1 MPISTG
7 PGYVQDPRTGNWT
20 LVQNAATQNDALGR
34 VQGGYAPGQG
44 FFGADARLTSGPT
57 SGANVWAP
65 GSGAPGAQGGGSG
78 IALPGQAGGGS
89 VGSVGMDGNSYA
101 TGDAA
106 LEAARRQAFGSLGQG
121 SNYFNSPLG
130 QQAQG
135 AIGNA
140 LSGVDVPYTQG
151 VQDRMFG
158 QQADLNAGTRA
169 SQDDL
174 IRRQLAERGMEGSG
188 AGLAAMLGAGR
199 DQSAANSSAL
209 TGIQNQ
215 AQTENYAAR
224 ERARNQAESFLSSR
238 SSAEAP
244 YRLKEADLLS
254 RSEVTGQD
262 PLGNALAGIL
272 GLQKQSALGSPQQG
286 ASLGLGSGGAFN
298 VGGQKTVGPGS
309 GSNTGIS
316 VGNTPTQ
323 ALSPGGSFGM
333 WGGGVSNTGG
343 GNKSAQAQQ
352 AQNYRTPGGHSGY
365 VPTNPYPAATQAF
378 NQTKQ
383 WFGTN
388 LGGMFG

>member
-1 MPISTG
+1 MAANRYTTG
-7 PGYVQDPRTGNWT
+7 PGYVQDPRTGNWI
-20 LVQNAATQNDALGR
+20 LSQNATTETDELGR
-34 VQGGYAPGQG
+34 VVGGFAPGYGQ
-44 FFGADARLTSGPT
+44 FGANAALGSPMATGSMSG
-57 SGANVWAP
+57 SA
-65 GSGAPGAQGGGSG
+65 GGSLG
-78 IALPGQAGGGS
+78 GAGGAAYSPYALPGQAGGAGAS
-89 VGSVGMDGNSYA
+89 P
-101 TGDAA
+101 AA
-106 LEAARRQAFGSLGQG
+106 AAQPPEVAANRKAMFDVLQPGQG
-121 SNYFNSPLG
+121 YFNSPLG

-224 ERARNQAESFLSSR
+224 ERARNQAESFLATR

-244 YRLKEADLLS
+244 YRLKEADI
-254 RSEVTGQD
+254 RAQSEYTQQD
-262 PLGNALAGIL
+262 PLGNALAGL
-272 GLQKQSALGSPQQG
+272 VGMVGQRALGSPQQG

-298 VGGQKTVGPGS
+298 VGGSPGRATVGPGS

-316 VGNTPTQ
+316 VGNTPTR
-323 ALSPGGSFGM
+323 ALGVGGLGANQGGS
-333 WGGGVSNTGG
+333 V
-343 GNKSAQAQQ
+343 ARQATQGYQ
-352 AQNYRTPGGHSGY
+352 PTSGY
-365 VPTNPYPAATQAF
+365 TPATPASRAGAYAAGSFPTPQSFLGQSGYDPYSVYGA
-378 NQTKQ
+378 KG
-383 WFGTN
+383 W
-388 LGGMFG
+388 